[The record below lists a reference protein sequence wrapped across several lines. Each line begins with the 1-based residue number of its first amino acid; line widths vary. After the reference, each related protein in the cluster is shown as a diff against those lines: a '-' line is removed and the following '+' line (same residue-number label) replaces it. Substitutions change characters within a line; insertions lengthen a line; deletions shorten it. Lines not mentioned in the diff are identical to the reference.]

1 MSAVAA
7 GSTESA
13 IGPTGTELAP
23 AAPLVPRPDAAPSP
37 VRRRP
42 GRWPN
47 LLVLGCIAWVLLI
60 GLLALTADRLPFL
73 HPYTLPIGDP
83 RVGPGFRLTEP
94 LGTDYIGRSQLS
106 RVIFGARVTLTVGI
120 VSVGIGMV
128 VGGLLGMVAGYVRGQ
143 VDAVVGVLT
152 DALLAFPPLILLLA
166 LTGVLTQSLRT
177 LVIALSI
184 LSIPSFVRLAR
195 AQTLVLAQR
204 EFVLAARAIG
214 ATNIRILFREILP
227 NVVLPVGSYA
237 FIIIAAVM
245 VAEGSLSFLGLG
257 IPPPRPSWGGMIAA
271 GRDFLGDYPWEV
283 FVPAAPLLLTVLSF
297 NVIGDWARR
306 RFDVRESGLQ

>member
-1 MSAVAA
+1 V
-7 GSTESA
+7 
-13 IGPTGTELAP
+13 LA
-23 AAPLVPRPDAAPSP
+23 
-37 VRRRP
+37 
-42 GRWPN
+42 
-47 LLVLGCIAWVLLI
+47 CIAWVLLI
-60 GLLALTADRLPFL
+60 GVLAITADRLPFL

-106 RVIFGARVTLTVGI
+106 RVIFGARITLTVGI
-120 VSVGIGMV
+120 VSVGIGML
-128 VGGLLGMVAGYVRGQ
+128 VGGLLGMLAGYARGR
-143 VDAVVGVLT
+143 VDATIGVLT
-152 DALLAFPPLILLLA
+152 DAVLAFPPLILLLA
-166 LTGVLTQSLRT
+166 LTGVMTQSLRT

-195 AQTLVLAQR
+195 ANTLVMAER

-214 ATNIRILFREILP
+214 AGDLRILFREILP
-227 NVVLPVGSYA
+227 NVVLPVASYA

-257 IPPPRPSWGGMIAA
+257 IPPPQPSWGGMIAA

-306 RFDVRESGLQ
+306 RFDVRESGLR